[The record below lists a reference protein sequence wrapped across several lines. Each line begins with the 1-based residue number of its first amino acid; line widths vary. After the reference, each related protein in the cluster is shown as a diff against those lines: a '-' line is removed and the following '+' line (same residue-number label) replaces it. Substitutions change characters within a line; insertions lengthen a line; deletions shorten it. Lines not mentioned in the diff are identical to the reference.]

1 MHGEGWFV
9 VLSCVVL
16 GVWMG
21 GWQLGFPLGT
31 LMVASL
37 LVHEIGHM
45 ITGHA
50 SQGACARVRAETRR
64 RIHQKSP
71 GPRRREEILIAAS
84 GPLMNLLVVV
94 PLIFVPRLGYQL
106 ALCNLVLG
114 VVNLS
119 AASLQRRPAPVA
131 QPLGLDRN
139 QRPESSA
146 ERCSIPLVKSQ
157 TTERPTR
164 ACLCAFA
171 VRGWLPTA
179 ADRRR
184 PAGWPRA
191 G

>member
-1 MHGEGWFV
+1 MSRLRVPFRMHGEGWFV

-45 ITGHA
+45 ITA
-50 SQGACARVRAETRR
+50 MLLRVRVLEFGLKLGGAYIRR
-64 RIHQKSP
+64 AQA
-71 GPRRREEILIAAS
+71 PRRREEILIAAS

-114 VVNLS
+114 VVNLLPLPS
-119 AASLQRRPAPVA
+119 SDGLRLLRNLSGWIVTSDPNPALSGV
-131 QPLGLDRN
+131 QSR
-139 QRPESSA
+139 
-146 ERCSIPLVKSQ
+146 
-157 TTERPTR
+157 
-164 ACLCAFA
+164 
-171 VRGWLPTA
+171 
-179 ADRRR
+179 
-184 PAGWPRA
+184 
-191 G
+191 